1 MAISMGANMPVMKR
15 LDGAR
20 SHDSSS
26 AEDRSLAFDR
36 QEKIMQMFSDNAKSY
51 MQLSGLAL
59 TLTLT
64 FAHEILHVPKDTNIA
79 DAWMIAMWICFLATI
94 LAGAFYQY
102 LAVKFLERKLD
113 KNSYNLW
120 TWLQPGQIYGIML
133 AAFYAGS
140 IIFTV
145 YAIVRLR
152 GGASQ
157 S

>member
-1 MAISMGANMPVMKR
+1 MPVMKKQ
-15 LDGAR
+15 DGTQ
-20 SHDSSS
+20 SHDYSR
-26 AEDRSLAFDR
+26 AEDRHPAFDG

-79 DAWMIAMWICFLATI
+79 DAWMIAMWICFLTTI

-102 LAVKFLERKLD
+102 LAVKFLERMLD
-113 KNSYNLW
+113 KNSYNLSA
-120 TWLQPGQIYGIML
+120 WLQPGQIYGVML
-133 AAFYAGS
+133 ATFYAGS
-140 IIFTV
+140 NIFTV

-152 GGASQ
+152 GGASH